1 MSEKDENIVNEE
13 VTEEVSE
20 DSSAK
25 KNQKRWYIV
34 HTYSGY
40 ENKVKSNLEKR
51 IEYMNMADK
60 IFRVEVPQKTVTQ
73 IKGGKKQEKEEKT
86 FRFIFFRFFRIY
98 IIVFLTFITT
108 NHNYFFIHFYHSLI
122 LIYTNP

>member
-1 MSEKDENIVNEE
+1 MSEKDENLVNEE
-13 VTEEVSE
+13 LMEETAGETSK
-20 DSSAK
+20 SSDK

-60 IFRVEVPQKTVTQ
+60 IFRV
-73 IKGGKKQEKEEKT
+73 
-86 FRFIFFRFFRIY
+86 
-98 IIVFLTFITT
+98 
-108 NHNYFFIHFYHSLI
+108 
-122 LIYTNP
+122 